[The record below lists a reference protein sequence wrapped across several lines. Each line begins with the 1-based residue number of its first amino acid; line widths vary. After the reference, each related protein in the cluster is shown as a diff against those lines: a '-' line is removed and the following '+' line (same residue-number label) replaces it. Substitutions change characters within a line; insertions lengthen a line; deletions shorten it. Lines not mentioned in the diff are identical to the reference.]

1 MGGWYGKKYLPPRDG
16 RRRKLVLIAG
26 SVGKSPVA
34 DDPSTETMYESRS
47 SGLPAH
53 FSAFPEHVQ
62 WRTEKS
68 GISSAYG
75 GGSAPDLNGIPYEA
89 PKGASVSLEIVKTP
103 PFCQC
108 EARKKPSLL
117 RDNILNY
124 NVFFSQTDD
133 TTRQTRHDRPRREKG
148 RAGGMSGGFA
158 LQAAA
163 GRQVTSGGSG
173 CHENGRFSGQCG
185 R

>member
-1 MGGWYGKKYLPPRDG
+1 
-16 RRRKLVLIAG
+16 
-26 SVGKSPVA
+26 
-34 DDPSTETMYESRS
+34 MYESRS

-124 NVFFSQTDD
+124 NVFFHKQ
-133 TTRQTRHDRPRREKG
+133 TTRRVKPGMIARDAKK
-148 RAGGMSGGFA
+148 AGP
-158 LQAAA
+158 A
-163 GRQVTSGGSG
+163 G
-173 CHENGRFSGQCG
+173 
-185 R
+185 